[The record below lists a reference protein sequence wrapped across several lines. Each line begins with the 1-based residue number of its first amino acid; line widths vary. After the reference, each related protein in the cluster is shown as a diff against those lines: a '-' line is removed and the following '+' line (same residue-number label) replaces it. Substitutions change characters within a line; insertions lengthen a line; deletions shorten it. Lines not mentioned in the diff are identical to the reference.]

1 VVKKAKL
8 FTVLRNVVIILV
20 VLAILSIAVFISN
33 SLILNRMANNVMR
46 DEFIFNEV
54 ARPNNY
60 ISQWQSNDGFLVGEL
75 EFVTHRIVGDRAVYN
90 GTYNIKY
97 RILPIV
103 SGIYGHSALG
113 QLTQIQTE
121 DGEQRYYNRAGNRE
135 MEFYH
140 PDVEYK
146 SYRNDLKLLEEIGND
161 KYIEM
166 ALSFDRDYS
175 VEEVKEL
182 LPDNLTQAWYWVD
195 TFSKEDL
202 DELKGHYVEIE
213 IAGEDDK
220 TTVEEIYQ
228 KPQVL
233 RANQVYGMKAI
244 TNTGEYEE
252 DPCVSF
258 ISAIESGVSNKSLY
272 QPQFQELYDKLS
284 DSNGEI
290 ARDNIRIIGV
300 VVTGDADSLGLLKDA
315 DYIKAS
321 SLGIVVNKY

>member
-1 VVKKAKL
+1 
-8 FTVLRNVVIILV
+8 
-20 VLAILSIAVFISN
+20 
-33 SLILNRMANNVMR
+33 
-46 DEFIFNEV
+46 
-54 ARPNNY
+54 
-60 ISQWQSNDGFLVGEL
+60 
-75 EFVTHRIVGDRAVYN
+75 
-90 GTYNIKY
+90 
-97 RILPIV
+97 
-103 SGIYGHSALG
+103 
-113 QLTQIQTE
+113 
-121 DGEQRYYNRAGNRE
+121 
-135 MEFYH
+135 
-140 PDVEYK
+140 
-146 SYRNDLKLLEEIGND
+146 
-161 KYIEM
+161 
-166 ALSFDRDYS
+166 FDRDYS

-213 IAGEDDK
+213 ITGEDDK
-220 TTVEEIYQ
+220 LRREEIYRN
-228 KPQVL
+228 PQVL
-233 RANQVYGMKAI
+233 SANQVYGMKAI

-300 VVTGDADSLGLLKDA
+300 VVTGDADPLGLLKDA

-321 SLGIVVNKY
+321 SLGILVNNY

>member
-1 VVKKAKL
+1 MGNKDIITGLATGRWSSIIQMLSTKAIEMISSCWKKSGMINISKWRYL
-8 FTVLRNVVIILV
+8 LIGIIVLRKSKNCC
-20 VLAILSIAVFISN
+20 
-33 SLILNRMANNVMR
+33 
-46 DEFIFNEV
+46 
-54 ARPNNY
+54 P
-60 ISQWQSNDGFLVGEL
+60 QSDTG
-75 EFVTHRIVGDRAVYN
+75 
-90 GTYNIKY
+90 
-97 RILPIV
+97 
-103 SGIYGHSALG
+103 
-113 QLTQIQTE
+113 
-121 DGEQRYYNRAGNRE
+121 
-135 MEFYH
+135 
-140 PDVEYK
+140 
-146 SYRNDLKLLEEIGND
+146 
-161 KYIEM
+161 
-166 ALSFDRDYS
+166 
-175 VEEVKEL
+175 
-182 LPDNLTQAWYWVD
+182 WYWVD